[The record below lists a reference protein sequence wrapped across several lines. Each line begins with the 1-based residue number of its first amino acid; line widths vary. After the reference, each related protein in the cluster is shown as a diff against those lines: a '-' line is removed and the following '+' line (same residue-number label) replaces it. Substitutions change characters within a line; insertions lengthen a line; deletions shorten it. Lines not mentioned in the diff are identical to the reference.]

1 MRLLLILRAGDTFLV
16 DRMACDCLRH
26 PVPCRRDAFTS
37 DMQDYP
43 AGAGSGIVWD
53 KQGHVVT
60 NYHVIKGAST
70 VQIVVDGGAEFPAKV
85 LGQDED
91 RDVAVLQVEEK
102 AVRASHFAAAGVHE
116 QPLSSFLISARALL
130 PTVLD
135 IQHVPGVP
143 PVVITCLPHQESCPD

>member
-1 MRLLLILRAGDTFLV
+1 MHTAHLELV
-16 DRMACDCLRH
+16 Y
-26 PVPCRRDAFTS
+26 RRDAFTS

-102 AVRASHFAAAGVHE
+102 AVR
-116 QPLSSFLISARALL
+116 
-130 PTVLD
+130 
-135 IQHVPGVP
+135 P
-143 PVVITCLPHQESCPD
+143 PVSCVSAAHA